1 MRKLSSDTGTKKKD
15 PYWANWMIWSTSCYK
30 VDNVAIPGYLT
41 DYSVYLISRIVL
53 GLQCCLH
60 CIYWYLLRIKK
71 RVLKI
76 HMNSLQHPD
85 LTLLGRGNVGEII
98 D

>member
-1 MRKLSSDTGTKKKD
+1 
-15 PYWANWMIWSTSCYK
+15 MIHTEQIEWYDQHPVTK
-30 VDNVAIPGYLT
+30 VDNVAVPGYLT

-76 HMNSLQHPD
+76 HMNSLQHPG